1 MTPEEELKRLNRLI
15 REFEAVFKSTKDPLQ
30 RERVTRELR
39 KLKAYKEQLE
49 SFHEIDPAQLAEPEQ
64 IDELQAFPH
73 LKEALQLVGRED
85 SALGKP
91 AEEDY
96 QDREVYHLALYLA
109 LFEAEFLALLSETR
123 LKMDFKHS
131 LERDSF
137 YHRFENLRRLLLDI
151 KEDASRMDEYLGR
164 KHEEELRLRSFK
176 KKRNIILEADKFFRN
191 LAHFAGALTED
202 IAAAGSICLNADDVL
217 RFGRGPNK
225 RLLEG
230 LTVEQALAR
239 LDKMA
244 KEVVSYLDVPQFEVQ
259 ES

>member
-15 REFEAVFKSTKDPLQ
+15 REFEAVFKSTRDPLQ
-30 RERVTRELR
+30 RERVAKELR
-39 KLKAYKEQLE
+39 QLKTYKERLE
-49 SFHEIDPAQLAEPEQ
+49 SFHDIDPSKLTEPAQ
-64 IDELQAFPH
+64 IDELEYFPH
-73 LKEALQLVGRED
+73 LKEAEALSGRED

-91 AEEDY
+91 SEEEY
-96 QDREVYHLALYLA
+96 QDRELYHLALYLS
-109 LFEAEFLALLSETR
+109 LFESEFLALLSETR

-151 KEDASRMDEYLGR
+151 KEDAFRMDEYLGR
-164 KHEEELRLRSFK
+164 KHEEDLRLRAFK
-176 KKRNIILEADKFFRN
+176 KKRNIILEADKLFRN
-191 LAHFAGALTED
+191 LANFAGALSED
-202 IAAAGSICLNADDVL
+202 IVAGGSVCLNAGDVL
-217 RFGRGPNK
+217 RFGRGPSK

-239 LDKMA
+239 LHGLG